1 MFQRPEAVV
10 MPQAQR
16 QEEPLREKILKVLP
30 KTQISMNTSVG
41 DLIEANQL
49 LVQYFMQAELKAPKQ
64 SEMAVQTETQV
75 EKEEPSEASESSE
88 KENELKG
95 QRVMLITACPH
106 SHRKHYAKVSVFFLK
121 IHFRICVLLVTGNTE
136 GTKML
141 GPVPTLTDSS
151 TLRESVR
158 LATCLI
164 TTK

>member
-10 MPQAQR
+10 MPHAQR

-95 QRVMLITACPH
+95 
-106 SHRKHYAKVSVFFLK
+106 
-121 IHFRICVLLVTGNTE
+121 
-136 GTKML
+136 
-141 GPVPTLTDSS
+141 
-151 TLRESVR
+151 
-158 LATCLI
+158 
-164 TTK
+164 